1 MSTLLSY
8 KAAHSIHSP
17 ANQPPGN
24 RVYPLEIMESIELTT
39 VSEESKLAELSKAL
53 WDLVNAYD
61 FETEEGKAKYQAIRS
76 TVFMSH
82 FHATG
87 NMPK

>member
-1 MSTLLSY
+1 MDNLTST
-8 KAAHSIHSP
+8 A
-17 ANQPPGN
+17 
-24 RVYPLEIMESIELTT
+24 
-39 VSEESKLAELSKAL
+39 VSEDKKLAELSKAL

-61 FETEEGKAKYQAIRS
+61 FETGEGKAKYQAIRS

-82 FHATG
+82 FHTTG

>member
-1 MSTLLSY
+1 MET
-8 KAAHSIHSP
+8 P
-17 ANQPPGN
+17 
-24 RVYPLEIMESIELTT
+24 EITI
-39 VSEESKLAELSKAL
+39 VSEDKKLAELSKAL

-61 FETEEGKAKYQAIRS
+61 FDSEEGKAKYQAIRS

-82 FHATG
+82 FHTTG